1 VILVIWKFKLRIG
14 IGEQRV
20 EMPAGSRLLT
30 VQAQGGAPT
39 LWALCDERAPKA
51 MRRIWCYGTGDAL
64 LGTWPYIATLQLGTS
79 VVHYFD
85 HGDA

>member
-1 VILVIWKFKLRIG
+1 MVIWKFKLRIG
-14 IGEQRV
+14 TGEQRV

-39 LWALCDERAPKA
+39 LWALCDESAPEVA
-51 MRRIWCYGTGDAL
+51 RRIWCYGTGDSL
-64 LGTWPYIATLQLGTS
+64 LGHWPFVATLQLGSS